1 MYMERGMAL
10 FFPQKQ
16 EYFTYGIYFS
26 LNSLLCLCTSKLRS
40 VVAGCGQR
48 HTLAVKQ
55 HVRVSMASV
64 PFTFM
69 HESLIRS
76 HAHIPNQC
84 KMVLHRQLPFT
95 WFSIA
100 YTWWP
105 GPWRDLFT
113 PALSDNYY
121 YYYRENVVELTH

>member
-55 HVRVSMASV
+55 HVRVSRASV